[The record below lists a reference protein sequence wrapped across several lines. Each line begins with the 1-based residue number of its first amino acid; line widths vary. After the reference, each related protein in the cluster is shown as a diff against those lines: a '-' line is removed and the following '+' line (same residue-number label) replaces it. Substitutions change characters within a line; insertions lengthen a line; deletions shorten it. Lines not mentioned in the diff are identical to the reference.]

1 MTVGNRRGSARQ
13 GDRRRAGR
21 GRADAGAVTAELA
34 VALPAVVLVVAVVLV
49 TLAAGGLQLRTA
61 EAARTGARLAALGV
75 SDAEVLAGV
84 RRVLPAARAEVRR
97 EPPWVE
103 VEVSAAAAGSW
114 ITSGPLAVG
123 SVAVAW
129 VEP

>member
-1 MTVGNRRGSARQ
+1 VTAGRTRRGASP
-13 GDRRRAGR
+13 GAGR
-21 GRADAGAVTAELA
+21 CVAARADAGAVTAELA

-84 RRVLPAARAEVRR
+84 RRVLPGARVEVRR